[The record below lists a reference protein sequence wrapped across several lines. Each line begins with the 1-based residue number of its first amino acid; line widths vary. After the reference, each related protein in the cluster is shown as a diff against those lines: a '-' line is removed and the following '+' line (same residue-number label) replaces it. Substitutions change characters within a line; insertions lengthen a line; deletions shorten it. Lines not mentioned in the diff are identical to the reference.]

1 MACVSGPDAGSERTL
16 CADIVVLATGF
27 EQKLPP
33 CVSPLLLVNDD
44 GTPRVRQDYR
54 VDSGPCPVYIQNG
67 ALRSHGVADP
77 NLSLSAW
84 RSAVILNSATGRQ
97 VFKTEGYSS
106 ALALGSG
113 QHDHAEAL
121 LR

>member
-1 MACVSGPDAGSERTL
+1 
-16 CADIVVLATGF
+16 
-27 EQKLPP
+27 
-33 CVSPLLLVNDD
+33 
-44 GTPRVRQDYR
+44 
-54 VDSGPCPVYIQNG
+54 VYVQNG